1 LIDRLLAWWNRPL
14 GDAERRRLGALAA
27 LGLVALAALLIA
39 QQRTQPEARPVG
51 AAPAPP
57 PPESQPPARVAQPA
71 ERPREREQ
79 DPEREE
85 RYEPTPADV
94 AGAKRAARRFL
105 TGYLPYTY
113 GRGDAQRIRNVD
125 PALREQLARQPPRV
139 PLTVARKARPRV
151 TTVQAETT
159 ARERTSVLALVADGK
174 RRYTITLGLERGE
187 GQWRVIDVAS

>member
-1 LIDRLLAWWNRPL
+1 MIDRLLAWWHRPL
-14 GDAERRRLGALAA
+14 EDPERRRLATLAA
-27 LGLVALAALLIA
+27 LGLVALATLLIT
-39 QQRTQPEARPVG
+39 QQRTQPEGRP
-51 AAPAPP
+51 AASPAPP
-57 PPESQPPARVAQPA
+57 PLESQPPARVAQSA